1 MSSQSQKDDYINEG
15 IRNDKGDG
23 WAKNPDSKVK

>member
-23 WAKNPDSKVK
+23 WAKTPDSKVK